1 MKGKFKID
9 IKMIKR
15 GVGLFLL
22 VALLTVFAVVIIQS
36 FNPNHAYSQ
45 SIAPNVL
52 IPDGSYK
59 DFLKLRQGLPADALD
74 DYELSFDELR
84 NRGMLPQLENDII
97 ISGTSAVASDNS
109 DGFGVVT
116 IKDNAGQEVDAYLTT
131 ERGFATWTI
140 PNIPEEG
147 LYRVY
152 VDYFPYKQ
160 GGATIE
166 RKIIVNEN
174 IDTNTSLEYPLQ
186 YEDLINIKFPR
197 YWKDEGEIIQ
207 DIGGNDMK
215 PRQVEVDNI
224 SRREYIRDHAGY
236 VVEPYLLY
244 FKQGEN
250 TITFES
256 IRESM
261 AIVSIGITSYKPLQT
276 YQEYRDHYALL
287 GYNDIASLEEPIR
300 IEGEDATER
309 TAPTLYAISDRTDPK
324 NVPVHPVK
332 MKLNAIGGSKW
343 STPGDAITW
352 EIDMTDCESGLYYIT
367 FRSRQDTSRGLFS
380 TRRVYINGEIP
391 FIEANSA
398 RFAYSSDF
406 RNVTLGTSDEPFA
419 FYLEGGKVNTI
430 TLEATLGDYS
440 EQIDKV
446 QRVVDRLNNLY
457 IRIIAI
463 TTVNP
468 DPYQEYYLYGEN
480 ARVEGTL
487 ETIKES
493 AEALEEVSRRIT
505 EISGEKSDKVAVI
518 DKMAIQLRKMHKKP
532 RTIQQRLNDFAK
544 NLSALGT
551 WISDIKEQSLTVE
564 CLWIHTSM
572 QQLPKARSNFFAK
585 TWFDIR
591 AFFLSFSFDYE
602 LVGKLPSIDSDKS
615 IEVWFLTSAVAGREQ
630 ANAINTLLANT
641 FTEQYGVNVD
651 LKVVAPSV
659 LLSATLAGIG
669 PDVAINVDNGLP
681 VNYAMRKAVKDIS
694 GFPEFYEVTG
704 ICSAKNA
711 ADGLCDPN
719 VDYNEGRM
727 DDPDA
732 QYLFFESAMVPYE
745 YDGGYYAL
753 PNTQSFLVT
762 FYRKDIFED
771 RGWLVPETWD
781 DVTALVTELSISNLR
796 FYLPISPVG
805 ASSYVNP
812 GFATML
818 YQRGG
823 SFYRN
828 GNRESNFDTEEA
840 MQAFELW
847 CRYYTDYGFSL
858 LVTNFEN
865 RFRTG
870 EMPIGIAGYELF
882 NRLTVFAPEIAGKW
896 SFAPLPGIYQDDGK
910 INNRG
915 ATSGSAVVMLQQDE
929 REQDYEAAWDFMRW
943 WVSKDIQTSYAREL
957 ESILGAAARHN
968 TANVLAF
975 QNLAWTRDER
985 EVLIEQWSKSVGVPE
1000 VPGGYYTGRNL
1011 ENAFR
1016 EVVNTDSN
1024 PRETLQDYI
1033 TLINNEITKK
1043 RKEFGLD

>member
-1 MKGKFKID
+1 MKGKLKID
-9 IKMIKR
+9 VKMVRKGI
-15 GVGLFLL
+15 GIFLL
-22 VALLTVFAVVIIQS
+22 TALLTVFVVVIVQS
-36 FNPNHAYSQ
+36 FRPNHTYSQ
-45 SIAPNVL
+45 SIAPSVL

-59 DFLKLRQGLPADALD
+59 DFLKIKQGLPADALD
-74 DYELSFDELR
+74 EYELSFDELR
-84 NRGMLPQLENDII
+84 NRNMLPQLSDDII
-97 ISGTSAVASDNS
+97 IPGTSAVASDNA
-109 DGFGVVT
+109 DGFGTVQ
-116 IKDNAGQEVDAYLTT
+116 IKDSTGQTVEAYLTT
-131 ERGFATWTI
+131 ELGFATWTI
-140 PNIPEEG
+140 PNIPQAG

-152 VDYFPYKQ
+152 VNYFPWKH

-174 IDTNTSLEYPLQ
+174 IDTNTTLDYPLQ
-186 YEDLINIKFPR
+186 YDDLINIKFPR
-197 YWKDEGEIIQ
+197 YWRDDGELVQ

-215 PRQVEVDNI
+215 PRQVEIDTI
-224 SRREYIRDHAGY
+224 CRKEYIRDHAGY
-236 VVEPYLLY
+236 VVEPFLIY

-256 IRESM
+256 IREAM
-261 AIVSIGITSYKPLQT
+261 AIVSIGITSYVPIQT
-276 YQEYRDHYALL
+276 YDEYRDHYEQL
-287 GYNDIASLEEPIR
+287 GYTDVATLDQAIR
-300 IEGEDATER
+300 IEGEAATER

-332 MKLNAIGGSKW
+332 LKLNAIGGSKW

-352 EIDMTDCESGLYYIT
+352 EIDMTDHESGLYYIT
-367 FRSRQDTSRGLFS
+367 FRSKQDTSRGLFS

-398 RFAYSSDF
+398 RFSYSSGF
-406 RNVTLGTSDEPFA
+406 KNVTLGTDKEPFA
-419 FYLEGGKVNTI
+419 FFLEGGKVNTI
-430 TLEATLGDYS
+430 TMEATLGDYS
-440 EQIDKV
+440 EQINKV
-446 QRVVDRLNNLY
+446 QRIVDKLNNLY
-457 IRIIAI
+457 IRIIAV

-468 DPYQEYYLYGEN
+468 DPYQEYNLYGEN

-487 ETIKES
+487 ETLSEA
-493 AEALEEVSRRIT
+493 AEGLEEVSARIT
-505 EISGEKSDKVAVI
+505 EISGEKSDKVAVV
-518 DKMAIQLRKMHKKP
+518 DKMAIQLRKMLKKP
-532 RTIQQRLNDFAK
+532 RTIQQRLSDFAK

-564 CLWIHTSM
+564 CLWVHTSM
-572 QQLPKARSNFFAK
+572 KQLPKANSNFFAK
-585 TWFDIR
+585 TWFDIK
-591 AFFLSFSFDYE
+591 AFFMSFRFDYE
-602 LVGKLPSIDSDKS
+602 LVGKLESVQSEKT

-630 ANAINTLLANT
+630 ANAINTLMANT
-641 FTEQYGVNVD
+641 FTTQYNVNVD

-681 VNYAMRKAVKDIS
+681 VNYAMRNAVMDVS
-694 GFPEFYEVTG
+694 GFDEFYEVTG

-711 ADGLCDPN
+711 AAGLCDPN
-719 VDYNEGRM
+719 VDYNEGRL

-762 FYRKDIFED
+762 FYRKDIFEE

-781 DVTALVTELSISNLR
+781 DVTSLVTELSISNLR

-805 ASSYVNP
+805 ASSYVNS

-823 SFYRN
+823 TFYRN

-870 EMPIGIAGYELF
+870 EMPIGITGYELF

-896 SFAPLPGIYQDDGK
+896 SFAPLPGIYKDGK
-910 INNRG
+910 LNNQG
-915 ATSGSAVVMLQQDE
+915 AASGSAVVMLKQTK
-929 REQDYEAAWDFMRW
+929 REQNYEAAWDFMRW
-943 WVSKDIQTSYAREL
+943 WVSKDTQVNYAREL

-968 TANVLAF
+968 TANVKAF
-975 QNLAWTRDER
+975 QNLAWTRE
-985 EVLIEQWSKSVGVPE
+985 EKQTLIEQWSKSVGVPE

-1016 EVVNTDSN
+1016 EVVNNDSN

-1033 TLINNEITKK
+1033 TMINNEITKK